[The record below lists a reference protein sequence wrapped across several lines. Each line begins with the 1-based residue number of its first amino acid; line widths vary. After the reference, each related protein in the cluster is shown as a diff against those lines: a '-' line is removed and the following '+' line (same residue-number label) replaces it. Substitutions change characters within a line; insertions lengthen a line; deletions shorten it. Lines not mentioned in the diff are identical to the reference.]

1 VENPRAPTSIS
12 PARLRLLDRAPG
24 RAPTEGN
31 RDEVHDHD
39 VRVGASMSER
49 SPEWLTGLGELMM
62 ALDGELREA
71 GELIASDGLTDPLQA
86 TTIRFTDGVPIVTD
100 GPFAEVKESLAGY
113 WVIEATHER
122 AVEIT
127 SRAVAYTE
135 YPMEIRQ
142 LMDHSAQP

>member
-1 VENPRAPTSIS
+1 
-12 PARLRLLDRAPG
+12 
-24 RAPTEGN
+24 
-31 RDEVHDHD
+31 
-39 VRVGASMSER
+39 MSER

-86 TTIRFTDGVPIVTD
+86 TTIRFTDGVPIVTH
-100 GPFAEVKESLAGY
+100 GPFAEVEESLAGY

-135 YPMEIRQ
+135 YPMEIRRI
-142 LMDHSAQP
+142 MDQSAQE